1 MDFSWLLLGG
11 FGLLALAGGGLVVSL
26 RDPVYAVL
34 SLILTMLS
42 LAGVYFLL
50 EAQYVGIIQ
59 IIVYAGAILVTFLF
73 VVMLISLSRADIT
86 PLPRGLGL
94 YGPLLVS
101 LGWFGLL
108 AYGLRSVLTVP
119 SRPEVLTGTGEAAG
133 YLYGTVAPVGKALF
147 TAYFLPF
154 ELLSFTL
161 LVGIVG
167 AMLLVQKKPAHGA

>member
-11 FGLLALAGGGLVVSL
+11 LGLLALAGGGLTVIL
-26 RDPVYAVL
+26 RDPIYAVL

-50 EAQYVGIIQ
+50 EAQYMGIIQ

-73 VVMLISLSRADIT
+73 VVMLISLSRVDIT
-86 PLPRGLGL
+86 SLPRGLGL
-94 YGPLLVS
+94 YGPLLLS
-101 LGWFGLL
+101 LGWFALL
-108 AYGLRSVLTVP
+108 VYGLRSILTVP
-119 SRPEVLTGTGEAAG
+119 ARPEVLTEAG
-133 YLYGTVAPVGKALF
+133 QPVEYLYGTVSPVGKALF
-147 TAYFLPF
+147 TAYLLPF

-167 AMLLVQKKPAHGA
+167 AILLVQKSVSHGS